1 MLCDKDYFNVPQSFF
16 NTETHSLV
24 YPFEDPDKLI
34 ICASVDR
41 IELGHIEPLSL
52 TFGKS

>member
-34 ICASVDR
+34 ICASVDIAEIR
-41 IELGHIEPLSL
+41 PHRTTFAHIW
-52 TFGKS
+52 